1 MNATNSYPIKFPP
14 QHQNEVPG
22 IESLMNPI
30 PLFDDPSYLPN
41 KKLLGKVAIVTG
53 GDSGIGRAVAVAFA
67 KEGADVAI
75 VYLSEHEDAK
85 ETQHAIEKYQR
96 KCLLLPGN
104 IGNPTF
110 CQEAVTNVLRTWNRL
125 DILVNN
131 AAVQHPQPDIL
142 SITPEQL
149 ENTFRTNVFGYFFMC
164 QATLPHMKQGATII
178 NTTSVT
184 AYEGNAQLI
193 DYSSTKGAIVTLT
206 RSLSA
211 SLAGQGIRVNGVAPG
226 PIWTPFIPSTLSAT
240 QVSSFGA
247 NTPLKRAGQPQEL
260 APAYVYLASDDSS
273 YVSGQ
278 IVHVNGGTIVNG

>member
-1 MNATNSYPIKFPP
+1 MNATNSYPKKFPP
-14 QHQNEVPG
+14 QHQNQQPG
-22 IESLMNPI
+22 IESAMNPR
-30 PLFDDPSYLPN
+30 PLFDDPNYLPN
-41 KKLLGKVAIVTG
+41 KKLQGKAAIVTG

-85 ETQHAIEKYQR
+85 EAQQAIEKYQR
-96 KCLLLPGN
+96 RCLLLPGDV
-104 IGNPTF
+104 GNPTF
-110 CQEAVTNVLRTWNRL
+110 CQQAVTNVLKAWNRL

-131 AAVQHPQPDIL
+131 AAEQHPQPDIL

-164 QATLPHMKQGATII
+164 QAALPHLKQGATII

-193 DYSSTKGAIVTLT
+193 DYSSTKGAIVTLI

-211 SLAGQGIRVNGVAPG
+211 SVAGQGIRVNGVAPG
-226 PIWTPFIPSTLSAT
+226 PIWTPFIPSSSSAT
-240 QVSSFGA
+240 QVTTFGSD
-247 NTPLKRAGQPQEL
+247 TPLQRAGQPQEL
-260 APAYVYLASDDSS
+260 APAYVYLASEDSS

-278 IVHVNGGTIVNG
+278 VLHVNGGTIVNG

>member
-1 MNATNSYPIKFPP
+1 MSSTNTYPTKFPP
-14 QHQNEVPG
+14 QHQNEQPG
-22 IESLMNPI
+22 IESLMNPR
-30 PLFDDPSYLPN
+30 PLFDDPTYLPN
-41 KKLLGKVAIVTG
+41 KKLQGKVAIITG

-96 KCLLLPGN
+96 KCLLLPGDV
-104 IGNPTF
+104 GTPTF
-110 CQEAVTNVLRTWNRL
+110 CQEAVTNVLQAWNRL

-131 AAVQHPQPDIL
+131 AAEQHPQPDIL

-164 QATLPHMKQGATII
+164 QAALPHMKQGATII

-226 PIWTPFIPSTLSAT
+226 PIWTPFIPASSSAT
-240 QVSSFGA
+240 QVTSFGS

-260 APAYVYLASDDSS
+260 SPAYVYLASEDSS

-278 IVHVNGGTIVNG
+278 ILHVNGGTIVNG